1 MLKKGNKSYAILKM
15 KCPRCHEADLFPTGT
30 FEFKNP
36 FDMHRRC
43 TNCDQDFMPEPGFYY
58 GAMFISYAISVILL
72 LPMTLLL
79 VFYFKWS
86 FNAAM
91 GLVVILTL
99 VLFLKILRLSRS
111 IWIHIMVPY
120 VKQ

>member
-1 MLKKGNKSYAILKM
+1 MHE
-15 KCPRCHEADLFPTGT
+15 KCSHCNQN
-30 FEFKNP
+30 FE
-36 FDMHRRC
+36 
-43 TNCDQDFMPEPGFYY
+43 PEPGYYY

-79 VFYFKWS
+79 VFYFEWS

-91 GLVVILTL
+91 GLVVFLTL

-111 IWIHIMVPY
+111 IWIHIMVPF